1 MSEVVYNVSGQRFR
15 YEVYKPETGRKF
27 YVRKLSKAGVKV
39 GKDNSHVTEGAAIR
53 EANRRARDEGFV

>member
-1 MSEVVYNVSGQRFR
+1 MSTVVYNVSGARFR
-15 YEVYKPETGRKF
+15 YEVYKPETGRKY

-39 GKDNSHVTEGAAIR
+39 GKDNSHVTEQAAIR